1 MEKFNWKD
9 KWEQVLKGEIQVQ
22 YSSALRRCI
31 LNNNLFE
38 YKCNKCGIKDW
49 NGKNITLE
57 IEHKDGNNWN
67 NKENNLELLCPNCHS
82 QTLTFRKKGINIPKK
97 QITDNEILEQLKNCT
112 NINQVLINL
121 KLSNSG
127 GNYKRVHK
135 IIKLHNLDSFY
146 NLPQI
151 EPKPSIYKTTHK
163 EIFEKRI
170 QDIKDSNI
178 DFSSSGWGVKLGKH
192 LGLTSYAAMSWV
204 KKNLPEFYKNCFQ
217 HKNKLF
223 H

>member
-49 NGKNITLE
+49 NNKNITLE
-57 IEHKDGNNWN
+57 IEHKDGNSWN

-82 QTLTFRKKGINIPKK
+82 QTLTFRKKGINVPKK

-217 HKNKLF
+217 HKN
-223 H
+223 

>member
-1 MEKFNWKD
+1 MERFNWKGN
-9 KWEQVLKGEIQVQ
+9 WEKVLKGEIKIQ
-22 YSSALRRCI
+22 YSTSLRRCI
-31 LNNNLFE
+31 LNNKVFE

-49 NGKNITLE
+49 NGESITLE
-57 IEHKDGNNWN
+57 IEHKDGDNWN
-67 NKENNLELLCPNCHS
+67 NNKNNLELLCPNCHS
-82 QTLTFRKKGINIPKK
+82 QTSTFRKRGIKTIKK
-97 QITDNEILEQLKNCT
+97 QVTNSEILKQLNCCN
-112 NINQVLINL
+112 NINQVLKNL

-135 IIKLHNLDSFY
+135 IIKLNRLDSFY

-151 EPKPSIYKTTHK
+151 KTKPRIYKTSHK

-170 QDIKDSNI
+170 QDITNSNI

-204 KKNLPEFYKNCFQ
+204 KKNLPEFYKDCFQ
-217 HKNKLF
+217 HKK
-223 H
+223 

>member
-22 YSSALRRCI
+22 YSSALRRYI

-49 NGKNITLE
+49 NNKNITLE
-57 IEHKDGNNWN
+57 IEHKDGNSWN

-82 QTLTFRKKGINIPKK
+82 QTLTFRKKGINVPKK

-217 HKNKLF
+217 HKN
-223 H
+223 

>member
-31 LNNNLFE
+31 LNNNIFE

-97 QITDNEILEQLKNCT
+97 QITDNEILEQLKICT

-135 IIKLHNLDSFY
+135 LIKLNSLDSFY
-146 NLPQI
+146 NLPKI
-151 EPKPSIYKTTHK
+151 VVKPSIYKTSHK

-170 QDIKDSNI
+170 NDIKGSNI
-178 DFSSSGWGVKLGKH
+178 D
-192 LGLTSYAAMSWV
+192 
-204 KKNLPEFYKNCFQ
+204 
-217 HKNKLF
+217 
-223 H
+223 

>member
-1 MEKFNWKD
+1 MEKFNWKG

-49 NGKNITLE
+49 NNKNITLE

-97 QITDNEILEQLKNCT
+97 QITNNEILEQLKICT

-135 IIKLHNLDSFY
+135 LIKLNGLDSFY
-146 NLPQI
+146 DLPKI
-151 EPKPSIYKTTHK
+151 VVKPSIYKTSHK
-163 EIFEKRI
+163 EIFEKRVN
-170 QDIKDSNI
+170 DIKGSNI
-178 DFSSSGWGVKLGKH
+178 DFSSSGWGVKLGRH
-192 LGLTSYAAMSWV
+192 LNLTSYAAMSWV
-204 KKNLPEFYKNCFQ
+204 KKNLPEFYKDCFKQ
-217 HKNKLF
+217 KNKI
-223 H
+223 

>member
-31 LNNNLFE
+31 LNNSLFE

-57 IEHKDGNNWN
+57 IEHKDGDNWN
-67 NKENNLELLCPNCHS
+67 NRQNNLELLCPNCHS

-97 QITDNEILEQLKNCT
+97 QITDNEILEQLKSCT

-135 IIKLHNLDSFY
+135 IIKLNSLDSFY

-151 EPKPSIYKTTHK
+151 QPKPSIYKTSHK

-192 LGLTSYAAMSWV
+192 LGLTSYASMSWL
-204 KKNLPEFYKNCFQ
+204 KKNLPEFYKDCFQ
-217 HKNKLF
+217 HKK
-223 H
+223 

>member
-1 MEKFNWKD
+1 M
-9 KWEQVLKGEIQVQ
+9 
-22 YSSALRRCI
+22 
-31 LNNNLFE
+31 
-38 YKCNKCGIKDW
+38 
-49 NGKNITLE
+49 GK
-57 IEHKDGNNWN
+57 
-67 NKENNLELLCPNCHS
+67 
-82 QTLTFRKKGINIPKK
+82 
-97 QITDNEILEQLKNCT
+97 LKNVKSF
-112 NINQVLINL
+112 VLNVFI
-121 KLSNSG
+121 
-127 GNYKRVHK
+127 
-135 IIKLHNLDSFY
+135 
-146 NLPQI
+146 
-151 EPKPSIYKTTHK
+151 TTHK

>member
-1 MEKFNWKD
+1 MGRFKIKENFNKILQGVI
-9 KWEQVLKGEIQVQ
+9 KTQ
-22 YSSALRRCI
+22 YNTALRNHI
-31 LNNNLFE
+31 LNNNVFE
-38 YKCNKCGIKDW
+38 YKCNRCGIINW
-49 NGKNITLE
+49 NNENITLE
-57 IEHKDGNNWN
+57 IEHKDGDNWN
-67 NKENNLELLCPNCHS
+67 NKKDNLELLCPNCHS
-82 QTLTFRKKGINIPKK
+82 QTSTFRKRKNIRVKK
-97 QITDNEILEQLKNCT
+97 QITDDEILEQLKNCT

-135 IIKLHNLDSFY
+135 IIKLNGLDSFY

-151 EPKPSIYKTTHK
+151 EPKPSIYKTSHK

-192 LGLTSYAAMSWV
+192 LGLTSYAAMSWL
-204 KKNLPEFYKNCFQ
+204 KKNLPEFYKDCFQ
-217 HKNKLF
+217 HKN
-223 H
+223 